1 MTVIFNPA
9 IHLINKL
16 TYAKK
21 IILFSLIFFLTTS
34 ILLIYLYVELN
45 RTIQTANQE
54 LAGID
59 QIIAVHDVIQL
70 AQQSRGLSSAVV
82 AGDASLAD
90 AYITKSQETT
100 ISFDEMISKLDPELL
115 AYTQKAS
122 LEKLWKDVRSQP
134 LTQSPEE
141 SYSFHTKFIHQLHR
155 FLLEVADHYEWTTD
169 PEHVSRYL
177 IDSIVTT
184 FPAFIES
191 IGRLRAKAVSGV
203 VINSLSEEQSANFII
218 LEYEINRTFDDVAH
232 SLQKINQYV
241 PELKKNIESG
251 YSSLKVIKDHA
262 LEEKGKVVSN
272 IGSNKISPKEIFNI
286 YTQIVNDSYNLLQKE
301 FVYSFEQ
308 NLYSRI
314 KKSKKQLFLAGAV
327 SVTLLIILLYLYMSY
342 YYSVISNFFKITHA
356 LKQYTK
362 GELGGRVDINTND
375 ELEEI
380 GSALNIMADNLKK
393 TLSENKKIARV
404 AVQASKAKSEFLSS
418 MSHELRTPM
427 NAVLGFAQILKF
439 DTENSLTKEQLDAVE
454 FILVG
459 GNDLLKLINEVL
471 DLSKI
476 ETGHT
481 DLFIEAVKVDEIFSL
496 VATTIQQEAK
506 RSSIT
511 IDNKTATQPSSLC
524 LQADYNK
531 LKQVIL
537 NFSSNAIK
545 YNSEQ
550 GVVTFSCEEL
560 DTGSVRLSVADT
572 GDGVSEDDFSDLFEP
587 FNRLSKSNSTISGTG
602 IGLTISKKLV
612 DLMGGRIGVFNNPGK
627 GLTFWVEFEKAL

>member
-1 MTVIFNPA
+1 MIFNPA

-21 IILFSLIFFLTTS
+21 IILFSLIFFLTIS
-34 ILLIYLYVELN
+34 ILLVNLHVELN
-45 RTIQTANQE
+45 RTIQTASQE

-59 QIIAVHDVIQL
+59 QITAVHDVIQL
-70 AQQSRGLSSAVV
+70 AQQSRGLFSAVV
-82 AGDASLAD
+82 AGDTSLAD
-90 AYITKSQETT
+90 AFITKSQETT
-100 ISFDEMISKLDPELL
+100 ISFNDMLSTLNPELL
-115 AYTQKAS
+115 AYTQNVS
-122 LEKLWKDVRSQP
+122 LEQVWKDVISQP
-134 LTQSPEE
+134 WTQSPEE
-141 SYSFHTKFIHQLHR
+141 NYYFHTRFVHRLHL
-155 FLLEVADHYEWTTD
+155 FLLEVADSYEWTTD

-191 IGRLRAKAVSGV
+191 IGRLRAKAVSV
-203 VINSLSEEQSANFII
+203 VVVNSLSEEQNTNFII
-218 LEYEINRTFDDVAH
+218 LEYEINRTFEDVAH

-241 PELKKNIESG
+241 PELKKDIESG
-251 YSSLKVIKDHA
+251 YSNLKRIKDRS
-262 LEEKGKVVSN
+262 LEEKRKIVSN
-272 IGSNKISPKEIFNI
+272 IGSDKIAPKEVFRV
-286 YTQIVNDSYNLLQKE
+286 YTRIVNDSYNLLQKE
-301 FVYSFEQ
+301 FILSLEK

-314 KKSKKQLFLAGAV
+314 EKSKKQLYLAVTV
-327 SVTLLIILLYLYMSY
+327 SAILLIILLYLYVSFY
-342 YYSVISNFFKITHA
+342 RSVIGNFFKITHV

-362 GELGGRVDINTND
+362 GELGSRVDINTND

-380 GSALNIMADNLKK
+380 GSALNVMADNLKN
-393 TLSENKKIARV
+393 TLSENKKIAKV

-439 DTENSLTKEQLDAVE
+439 DTQNPLTEEQLDAVE

-459 GNDLLKLINEVL
+459 GNDLLNLINEVL

-481 DLFIEAVKVDEIFSL
+481 DLSFEAINVNEIFSL

-511 IDNKTATQPSSLC
+511 IDNKTATQPSSLS

-537 NFSSNAIK
+537 NLSSNAIK

-560 DTGSVRLSVADT
+560 VTGTVRLSVADT
-572 GDGVSEDDFSDLFEP
+572 GDGVSEDDFPGLFEP
-587 FNRLSKSNSTISGTG
+587 FNRLSKTNSTISGTG
-602 IGLTISKKLV
+602 IGLSICKKLV
-612 DLMGGRIGVFNNPGK
+612 DLMGGRIGVFKNPEK
-627 GLTFWVEFEKAL
+627 GLTFWVEFEKAS